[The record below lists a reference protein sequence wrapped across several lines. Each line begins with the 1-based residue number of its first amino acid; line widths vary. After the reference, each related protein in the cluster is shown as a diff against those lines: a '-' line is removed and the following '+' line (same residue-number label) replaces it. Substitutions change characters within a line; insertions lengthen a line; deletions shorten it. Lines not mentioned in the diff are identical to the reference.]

1 MGWNSKTDKSPSD
14 DKSVD
19 ELAENSPPLHSTQPS
34 APISR
39 NGITSRAGP
48 TRPKSNGSMQ
58 ESIDKPLPP
67 IPLQVKSDAKAQVR
81 RPLQPLRVKTTN
93 LKIPSTNRTLL
104 IRPKL
109 ATSSSQDSDFGARRA
124 LVEEQGNERFKNPQS
139 TSFETEDL
147 SKKISGLMQ
156 AATVADPRSNGK
168 KGAHKLG
175 DEPRSSP
182 LKRGREVLS
191 KATPSIASRF
201 NGGKPTITPA
211 EIHERIAQIY
221 DERPATRDTTSDHCH
236 LYMKIPRKP
245 LPVYESL
252 RSRRDSV
259 GTSPQPLKSSPQESN
274 HADNQGEVTPA
285 VVGLDFSFDNP
296 KVKNTKSRSSLMEPF
311 SFERKASSN
320 TAFDIARHQRRRPFS
335 NAISGLAQHPVVD
348 TFSSSSIDHST
359 PKIRLDPTPTPT
371 QSDTKTPKE
380 VQRSPSIIEFSFERS
395 DTDGT
400 SSPSVSPVAV
410 ADTSGDELGLESGG
424 KDTWKS
430 STQSVKRKSSEFD
443 LRSHLRPDSKRPK
456 TLFAKDDS
464 ALVKHLDSLVTRDD
478 SATVHDVLGER
489 DPNTKMLPR
498 PNTAEPKNST
508 NKGLY
513 IFQVPKGKGPERL
526 GGRSKT
532 NLFPPPISVTHQ
544 SAALE
549 PVKRASGRPLG
560 PGSRGSRPDLGISRP
575 TSILFSRDS
584 RESRGVARARRE
596 WEKVREANRNEEME
610 IDELAM

>member
-14 DKSVD
+14 DESVD
-19 ELAENSPPLHSTQPS
+19 ELAENSPPLYSTQPL

-39 NGITSRAGP
+39 KGITSRAGP
-48 TRPKSNGSMQ
+48 TRLKSNESMQ

-67 IPLQVKSDAKAQVR
+67 IALQVKSDAKVQVR
-81 RPLQPLRVKTTN
+81 RPLQALRVKTTN
-93 LKIPSTNRTLL
+93 LQIPNTNRTLS

-109 ATSSSQDSDFGARRA
+109 ATSSSQDSNFGARRA
-124 LVEEQGNERFKNPQS
+124 LVEEQGNERFKNPPS

-168 KGAHKLG
+168 K
-175 DEPRSSP
+175 
-182 LKRGREVLS
+182 
-191 KATPSIASRF
+191 
-201 NGGKPTITPA
+201 
-211 EIHERIAQIY
+211 
-221 DERPATRDTTSDHCH
+221 
-236 LYMKIPRKP
+236 
-245 LPVYESL
+245 
-252 RSRRDSV
+252 
-259 GTSPQPLKSSPQESN
+259 
-274 HADNQGEVTPA
+274 
-285 VVGLDFSFDNP
+285 
-296 KVKNTKSRSSLMEPF
+296 
-311 SFERKASSN
+311 
-320 TAFDIARHQRRRPFS
+320 FS
-335 NAISGLAQHPVVD
+335 NAISGLAQNPVVD

-359 PKIRLDPTPTPT
+359 PKIRLDPTPAPT

-395 DTDGT
+395 DADGT
-400 SSPSVSPVAV
+400 SSPSVSPVTV

-424 KDTWKS
+424 KDTRKS
-430 STQSVKRKSSEFD
+430 STQSVKRKSSEVD
-443 LRSHLRPDSKRPK
+443 LRSHLHPDSKRPK

-464 ALVKHLDSLVTRDD
+464 APVKHLDGLATKGN

-508 NKGLY
+508 SKGID

-526 GGRSKT
+526 GGRSKS

-560 PGSRGSRPDLGISRP
+560 PGCRGSRPDISISRP
-575 TSILFSRDS
+575 TGILFSRDG

-596 WEKVREANRNEEME
+596 REKVREGNRSEEME